1 MKRSTK
7 IVAAVMILVLGGSG
21 AVYAFSKHN
30 HWHMTPAEKA
40 EFVTDRVTK
49 KLDLN
54 SEQRQNFASLAE
66 TVVQIVVDV
75 RATKAQ
81 HFAEVDQ
88 LLEDPSFNQARALE
102 LVQQKTD
109 TINTR
114 APLVVSQ
121 LAIFLDSLNA
131 EQKEE
136 LQEFLQ
142 HKREHHRHAFGDH

>member
-30 HWHMTPAEKA
+30 HWHMTPAEKV

-54 SEQRQNFASLAE
+54 SEQRKNFASLAD
-66 TVVQIVVDV
+66 TVAQIIVDA
-75 RATKAQ
+75 RASKKQ
-81 HFAEVDQ
+81 HLDEVEQ
-88 LLEDPSFNQARALE
+88 LLQSPSFNQARALE

-109 TINTR
+109 LINSR

-121 LAIFLDSLNA
+121 LGIFLDSLNA

>member
-7 IVAAVMILVLGGSG
+7 IIAVLALVVGGSG
-21 AVYAFSKHN
+21 AVYAYSKHD
-30 HWHMTPAEKA
+30 HWHMTPAEKV
-40 EFVTDRVTK
+40 EFVTDRVSK
-49 KLDLN
+49 KLELN
-54 SEQRQNFASLAE
+54 SEQRQNFVSLAE
-66 TVVQIVVDV
+66 TVVQIMVD
-75 RATKAQ
+75 AKASKEQ

-88 LLEDPSFNQARALE
+88 LLDEPSFNQARALE